1 MPNRV
6 RNLLLTNQTL
16 HSLTVTWDAPKVGG
30 LTGYNV
36 TLAGDST
43 FQTQTAANN
52 TTVTFTGLKAGAE
65 YIVGVAAVNGNQR
78 SANVEGTSYTCKYV
92 SCN

>member
-1 MPNRV
+1 M
-6 RNLLLTNQTL
+6 
-16 HSLTVTWDAPKVGG
+16 WDAPEVGG

-36 TLAGDST
+36 TLEGDST
-43 FQTQTAANN
+43 FQTQTAANDAR
-52 TTVTFTGLKAGAE
+52 VTFTGLKPGAE

-78 SANVEGTSYTCKYV
+78 SANMEGTFYTCKYA